1 MRFLLDHDVPETI
14 ARVLARAG
22 HEVNLLREVLPVDAS
37 DVQVLALAAQR
48 ALVLVTCNRDDFLEL
63 ANEQPHAGIIIIVR
77 RRTRAAE
84 CAALLRLLRAAGD
97 SGILGSINFA

>member
-14 ARVLARAG
+14 ARVLNRAG
-22 HEVNLLREVLPVDAS
+22 HEVNLLREVLPVDAD
-37 DVQVLALAAQR
+37 DVQVLALASQR

-63 ANEQPHAGIIIIVR
+63 AKEKSHSGIVVIVR

-84 CAALLRLLRAAGD
+84 CAALLRLLRVAGS
-97 SGILGSINFA
+97 SGILGSVNFA

>member
-14 ARVLARAG
+14 ARVLVRAG
-22 HEVNLLREVLPVDAS
+22 HEVNLLREVLPVDAN
-37 DVQVLALAAQR
+37 DVQVLDLAAQR
-48 ALVLVTCNRDDFLEL
+48 SLVLVTCNRDDFLEL
-63 ANEQPHAGIIIIVR
+63 ASEQPHAGIIIIVR

-84 CAALLRLLRAAGD
+84 CAALLRLLRAAGA

>member
-14 ARVLARAG
+14 AGVLARAG
-22 HEVNLLREVLPVDAS
+22 HEVNLLRDVLPVDTK

-48 ALVLVTCNRDDFLEL
+48 DLVLVTCNRDDFLKL
-63 ANEQPHAGIIIIVR
+63 ASKQPHAGIIIIVR

-84 CAALLRLLRAAGD
+84 CAAVLSLLRAAGD
-97 SGILGSINFA
+97 SGILGNINFA